1 MYMHDVPK
9 CIYPKFADDLVAI
22 AIRSDLKSVV
32 CVLQHA
38 VDELVSW
45 SQEWGMVLNETKTKV
60 MLFGGSGGEVV
71 NVMINGQPI

>member
-9 CIYPKFADDLVAI
+9 CIYPKFAHDLVAI
-22 AIRSDLKSVV
+22 AIRSDLKSVM

-71 NVMINGQPI
+71 NVII

>member
-1 MYMHDVPK
+1 MQTCPG
-9 CIYPKFADDLVAI
+9 FF
-22 AIRSDLKSVV
+22 LKSLLEYPGNLLEICSVKSA
-32 CVLQHA
+32 CLQHA
-38 VDELVSW
+38 VDEFIRW

>member
-1 MYMHDVPK
+1 M
-9 CIYPKFADDLVAI
+9 II
-22 AIRSDLKSVV
+22 LKSVV
-32 CVLQHA
+32 CVQHA